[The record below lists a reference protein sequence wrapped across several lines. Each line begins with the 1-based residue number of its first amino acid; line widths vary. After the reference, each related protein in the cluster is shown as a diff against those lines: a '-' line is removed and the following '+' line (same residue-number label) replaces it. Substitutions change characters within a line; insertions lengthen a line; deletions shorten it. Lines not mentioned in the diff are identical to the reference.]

1 MVDKSRKLRYNY
13 IMKININVEIDTK
26 EDRDELEEL
35 IEQLQNLRE
44 VMNANNYDYYSE
56 AADDQ

>member
-1 MVDKSRKLRYNY
+1 
-13 IMKININVEIDTK
+13 MKININVEIDTK

-44 VMNANNYDYYSE
+44 VMNDYYSDAE
-56 AADDQ
+56 DDD

>member
-1 MVDKSRKLRYNY
+1 
-13 IMKININVEIDTK
+13 MKIKIEVEIDTK

-44 VMNANNYDYYSE
+44 VMSANNHDYYSD
-56 AADDQ
+56 AVDDD

>member
-1 MVDKSRKLRYNY
+1 
-13 IMKININVEIDTK
+13 MKFKIVIEIDTV

-44 VMNANNYDYYSE
+44 VMNDYYSD
-56 AADDQ
+56 AVDDD

>member
-1 MVDKSRKLRYNY
+1 
-13 IMKININVEIDTK
+13 MKININVEIDTK

-44 VMNANNYDYYSE
+44 VMNDYYSE

>member
-44 VMNANNYDYYSE
+44 VMNANNYDYYSD
-56 AADDQ
+56 AVDDQ

>member
-1 MVDKSRKLRYNY
+1 
-13 IMKININVEIDTK
+13 MKININVEIDTK

-44 VMNANNYDYYSE
+44 VMNDYYSDE
-56 AADDQ
+56 VDDD

>member
-1 MVDKSRKLRYNY
+1 
-13 IMKININVEIDTK
+13 MKININVEIDTK

-44 VMNANNYDYYSE
+44 VMNDYYLDTE
-56 AADDQ
+56 DDD